1 MQFYEIV
8 IDLISYLSYIYMYH
22 VYRVYI
28 KYIMIQTWPDLTDG
42 PIWSNLPFHH
52 FAQIQKILDP
62 NTKKILDPNTN
73 KILHPTTSSG
83 PPPPPPPPNYE
94 IVSSSTFHWF
104 DFVIVLPMR
113 MALLWMYL
121 GMHQQILYLYVDKR

>member
-62 NTKKILDPNTN
+62 NTKKILDP
-73 KILHPTTSSG
+73 TTCSG
-83 PPPPPPPPNYE
+83 PPPPPPSNYE
-94 IVSSSTFHWF
+94 IVFSSTFDWF
-104 DFVIVLPMR
+104 DFFIGLPMR

-121 GMHQQILYLYVDKR
+121 GMGIHQQILYLCVDKR

>member
-1 MQFYEIV
+1 
-8 IDLISYLSYIYMYH
+8 MYH

-73 KILHPTTSSG
+73 KILDPNTNKILDPTTSSG

-94 IVSSSTFHWF
+94 IVSSSTFDWF
-104 DFVIVLPMR
+104 DFLIGLPMR

-121 GMHQQILYLYVDKR
+121 GMGIHQQILYLCVDKR